1 MEKKRLS
8 KPVLYNQMNKFS
20 FNWGHGIIVTFVLF
34 GAFMAYFYVN
44 MSKESIEL
52 VGKNYY
58 ADGQAF
64 QQKINERKQTAALS
78 SKASLDFSSDF
89 KQAKIQFPAS
99 VSIGNLVF
107 YRPSNGRQDKTLQV
121 SADSTGLAL
130 INTPFLVRGPWN
142 VSLTWEKDGKSYIE
156 EQRILIP

>member
-1 MEKKRLS
+1 
-8 KPVLYNQMNKFS
+8 MNKFS

-64 QQKINERKQTAALS
+64 QKKINEREQTEALT
-78 SKASLDFSSDF
+78 SKVSLAFSADFQ
-89 KQAKIQFPAS
+89 QAKIQFPAS
-99 VSIGNLVF
+99 FSKGSLVF
-107 YRPSNGRQDKTLQV
+107 YRPSNANLDKTLGV
-121 SADSTGLAL
+121 SADSAGLAL
-130 INTPFLVRGPWN
+130 INTPFLVKGPWN
-142 VSLTWEKDGKSYIE
+142 VSLSWEKDGKSYIE

>member
-1 MEKKRLS
+1 
-8 KPVLYNQMNKFS
+8 MNRFN

-64 QQKINERKQTAALS
+64 QKKINERDETAALS
-78 SKASLDFSSDF
+78 SKASLKFSTDY
-89 KQAKIQFPAS
+89 QQVNIQFPSS
-99 VSIGNLVF
+99 VTGGIVEF
-107 YRPSNGRQDKTLQV
+107 YRPSNANLDKTLSV
-121 SADSTGLAL
+121 SADTTGLAL
-130 INTPFLVRGPWN
+130 INTPFLVKGPWK
-142 VSLTWEKDGKSYIE
+142 VSLKWEKDGKSYIV
-156 EQRILIP
+156 EQRIQIP

>member
-1 MEKKRLS
+1 MDQKNQS

-34 GAFMAYFYVN
+34 GAFMAYFYLK

-64 QQKINERKQTAALS
+64 QKKINERKQTAALT
-78 SKASLDFSSDF
+78 SKASLAFSVDF
-89 KQAKIQFPAS
+89 QEAKIQFPAS
-99 VSIGNLVF
+99 ITKGSLVF
-107 YRPSNGRQDKTLQV
+107 YRPSNSNQDKILRI

-130 INTPFLVRGPWN
+130 INTPFLVQGPWN
-142 VSLTWEKDGKSYIE
+142 VSLNWEKDGKSYIE
-156 EQRILIP
+156 EQRIQIP

>member
-1 MEKKRLS
+1 
-8 KPVLYNQMNKFS
+8 MNKFS

-64 QQKINERKQTAALS
+64 QKKINEREQTAALTT
-78 SKASLDFSSDF
+78 KASLKFSADFQ
-89 KQAKIQFPAS
+89 QAKIQFPT
-99 VSIGNLVF
+99 SISTGSLVF
-107 YRPSNGRQDKTLQV
+107 YRPSNANLDKTV
-121 SADSTGLAL
+121 SVAADSSGLAL
-130 INTPFLVRGPWN
+130 IHTPFLVKGPWN
-142 VSLTWEKDGKSYIE
+142 VSLIWEKDGKSYIE
-156 EQRILIP
+156 EQRIQIP